1 MKKHFLRLLAFVL
14 VCVMT
19 LIPLVSCGNK
29 TGRAMLTLER
39 DGIKVSISVNVY
51 ELLLSR
57 MKGTLCFYGYTAN
70 GVNATNPAFWDYS
83 DKFNGTDLQT
93 IDEYYRGN
101 ILNNCRTFLVA
112 LYLFEKEGLKLSA
125 TEEKKIEERLEELVL
140 TDGGG
145 SKTKLNSLLAAY
157 GANYNILREVYTIE
171 AKIKALQNHLYGE
184 KASKLGDVI
193 KHEYM
198 VEHYAHFRQVFV
210 AAYHYVYETDKN
222 GDVIY
227 YYGEGDKKG
236 HIYYDTFN
244 GEIGYD
250 KNGKELVDE
259 KGDVIFFVPGTDCKK
274 IAYNTLGTPIHE
286 LTEDGSDYKTKEMTA
301 DELAEVKKK
310 AEDLFAELTDSDYT
324 KFEDALTKHSDDAA
338 EIGEFDDGYYLD
350 KRVDYAET
358 GEKYAYLDD
367 IVNELESMQEGEVR
381 MVTSAF
387 GYHIIKKY
395 PYTEKAYDN
404 EVNTQWFENFHSSL
418 IEELFMAECQKY
430 YADIVLVDK
439 VYADAPTMKE
449 VGVNY
454 YY

>member
-1 MKKHFLRLLAFVL
+1 MKKHVLRLLALIL
-14 VCVMT
+14 VCAMT

-29 TGRAMLTLER
+29 TGRAMLTFER

-51 ELLLSR
+51 ALLLSR
-57 MKGTLCFYGYTAN
+57 MKGTLAFYGYTAN
-70 GVNATNPAFWDYS
+70 GVKPTDPAFWDYS

-125 TEEKKIEERLEELVL
+125 AEEKKIEERLDELVR

-145 SKTKLNSLLAAY
+145 SKTKLNALLAAY
-157 GANYNILREVYTIE
+157 GANYNILRELYTIE
-171 AKIKALQNHLYGE
+171 AKIKALQVHLYGE

-193 KHEYM
+193 KHEFM
-198 VEHYAHFRQVFV
+198 TEHYVHFRQVFV

-227 YYGEGDKKG
+227 YYAEGDKKG

-250 KNGKELVDE
+250 KNGKELLDE
-259 KGDVIFFVPGTDCKK
+259 KGDVIFFVPGTDYKK
-274 IAYNTLGTPIHE
+274 IAYNTLGTPVHE
-286 LTEDGSDYKTKEMTA
+286 LTEDGTDYKTKEMTA
-301 DELAEVKKK
+301 EELAAVRVE
-310 AEDLFAELTDSDYT
+310 ADMLFAALTDSDYA
-324 KFEDALTKHSDDAA
+324 KFEEAIARDSDDAA
-338 EIGEFDDGYYLD
+338 EISEFDDGYYLD

-358 GEKYAYLDD
+358 GEKYAYLDE
-367 IVNELESMQEGEVR
+367 IITALEIMQEGEVR
-381 MVTSAF
+381 MIKSAF

-404 EVNTQWFENFHSSL
+404 EVNEQWFENFHSSL
-418 IEELFMAECQKY
+418 IEELFTAECQKY
-430 YADIVLVDK
+430 YADIVLVEK
-439 VYADAPTMKE
+439 VYAEAPTMKE